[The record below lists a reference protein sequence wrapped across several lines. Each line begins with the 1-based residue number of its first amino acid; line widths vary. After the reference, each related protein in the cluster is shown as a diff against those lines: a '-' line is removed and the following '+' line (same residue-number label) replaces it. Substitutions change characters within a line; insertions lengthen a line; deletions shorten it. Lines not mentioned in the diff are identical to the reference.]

1 MVVSFKRSAGEDGLD
16 SRIGQLSS
24 RRARI
29 DENSRA
35 PVEVPENP
43 PEPSS
48 ELDSTSTADSLA
60 AAREELMARLAAEI
74 SPGRKSELSRSDLAK
89 PDNSAVQTYFGN
101 RAINL
106 NPLKHPNLLT
116 EPI

>member
-1 MVVSFKRSAGEDGLD
+1 MVVSFKRSAGENGLD
-16 SRIGQLSS
+16 SRIAQLSS

-60 AAREELMARLAAEI
+60 AAREELMARLSSENL
-74 SPGRKSELSRSDLAK
+74 PRRKTITNRSELAK
-89 PDNSAVQTYFGN
+89 HLKSAVP
-101 RAINL
+101 A
-106 NPLKHPNLLT
+106 
-116 EPI
+116 